1 MKKVLSFFKS
11 WEFFLI
17 CLLALTCIVF
27 NVKDSANLAAGLSK
41 KDVFNFA
48 NIIKSLRP
56 YMLYSFMTLGMML
69 ILALGDMDISVGA
82 VATLSV
88 VVLAVLYRAFTT
100 GGMANPIALCSPSW
114 HAWSPACSAARSTAG
129 WSPASRNSSP

>member
-17 CLLALTCIVF
+17 CLMVLTCLVF
-27 NVKDSANLAAGLSK
+27 NIKDSANLAAGLSK

-48 NIIKSLRP
+48 NVIKGLRP

-69 ILALGDMDISVGA
+69 ILALLI
-82 VATLSV
+82 TLKESD
-88 VVLAVLYRAFTT
+88 
-100 GGMANPIALCSPSW
+100 
-114 HAWSPACSAARSTAG
+114 
-129 WSPASRNSSP
+129 